1 MTSAT
6 DALYKQLFSHPEIV
20 RDLVAGFL
28 PAAWARQLEVGAF
41 ERVNASY
48 ASEQGKTRHEDVVWR
63 ARIGGEWVYVYIL
76 LEFQSRPDKWMALR
90 MQVYIGLLYQDLVA
104 QHKLS
109 KHGKLPPV
117 LPIVLYH
124 GRRPWR
130 AATELAQL
138 MLPAPDGL
146 ECFQA
151 RQRYLLIDQCHDGA
165 HGDIVGLLFRVMS
178 AVTESE
184 VRSAATAF
192 AQRVQRF
199 DLASARA
206 SLMRWLRLTLQD
218 DCGDSMMDREEDTL
232 MPPNRKYR
240 FEDVFTDE
248 FFDRLLTGPDESRE
262 QGRQQGM
269 QEGMREGRQQGMQ
282 EGMQLGERRAL
293 RQVLKDLMRGV
304 DLPIGA
310 VDEITSA
317 DCVQLRAWINALI
330 GGASPRQLFAG
341 G

>member
-1 MTSAT
+1 MTT
-6 DALYKQLFSHPEIV
+6 RGDTLYKQLFSHPEIV

-28 PAAWARQLEVGAF
+28 PAEWAQALPVAAF

-48 ASEQGKTRHEDVVWR
+48 ASEQGKGRYEDVVWR

-117 LPIVLYH
+117 LPIVFYH

-138 MLPAPDGL
+138 MLPPPAGL
-146 ECFQA
+146 EQLQA
-151 RQRYLLIDQCHDGA
+151 SQRYLLIDQYHDGVR
-165 HGDIVGLLFRVMS
+165 GDIVGLLFRVLR

-184 VRSAATAF
+184 VRIAAAAF
-192 AQRVQRF
+192 AQRVRQA
-199 DLASARA
+199 DLAPARE
-206 SLMRWLRLTLQD
+206 SLTRWLRLTLQD
-218 DCGDSMMDREEDTL
+218 DYGETMMDREEDTL
-232 MPPNRKYR
+232 MPPNRKYK
-240 FEDVFTDE
+240 FDDVFTDE

-269 QEGMREGRQQGMQ
+269 QEGM
-282 EGMQLGERRAL
+282 QLGERRAL
-293 RQVLKDLMRGV
+293 RQVLNDLTCGA
-304 DLPIGA
+304 DLPVKA
-310 VDEITSA
+310 VDDITNA
-317 DCVQLRAWINALI
+317 DCAQLRTWISALI

-341 G
+341 D